1 MSITHSSRAVP
12 SPCAPSPPSLLA
24 SSSQLQSF
32 FVFHSFSGR
41 TGSGLGALILEQ
53 FSTDYGKSKL
63 EFSIYPVPALMPQSL
78 HLKLC
83 KFYFIFVVLPLLTS
97 LRCPLPCATHI
108 ASTPSPA
115 SVLHQC
121 LSLCC
126 VDAMACV
133 ASMPWPLHLVNA
145 PAPCQCLRRGPIVFT
160 VD

>member
-12 SPCAPSPPSLLA
+12 SHCAPSPPSLLA

-108 ASTPSPA
+108 ASTPPQP
-115 SVLHQC
+115 LYC
-121 LSLCC
+121 IN
-126 VDAMACV
+126 AMA
-133 ASMPWPLHLVNA
+133 S
-145 PAPCQCLRRGPIVFT
+145 APCQCPCASSTPVSWPHCLYSRLDV
-160 VD
+160 VYH